1 MDEQQKPEPV
11 WTWPERSPDGTASP
25 ISSGTSATVTTSGQP
40 KSSQHHPVSASH
52 DSRRRPA
59 VERQQDRLPGEDDRS
74 FAIRSSL
81 VTLASTAISTAA
93 AFGLK
98 LDGNQTASLMSL
110 VTGITTLGSL
120 ILAGR
125 KQSSGRRKRRG

>member
-1 MDEQQKPEPV
+1 MDEQPKPAPA

-25 ISSGTSATVTTSGQP
+25 TSSGGSATPTDGHHRRPRRQP
-40 KSSQHHPVSASH
+40 AAGSP
-52 DSRRRPA
+52 DSRRHPA
-59 VERQQDRLPGEDDRS
+59 ERQQDQLPGEDDRS
-74 FAIRSSL
+74 FAIRSNL
-81 VTLASTAISTAA
+81 VTLASTLISTSA

-110 VTGITTLGSL
+110 VTGLTTLGAL

-125 KQSSGRRKRRG
+125 KQQSSRRRG